1 MSLTKVS
8 FSMIDGSVGNVKDF
22 GAKID
27 GATNDVTAINDAID
41 ASASTFIPSGVCLIE
56 DSIVFPVGGR
66 LLNGTQTDQN
76 NSANRIEYDGPD
88 STSAIQLNT
97 ASSLQNIAVTDIS
110 GGTNNTGIKSVDGN
124 GGHNLNAVSATGFRI
139 GMNLTNT
146 YYNTLIA
153 PFCRNSTQ
161 VGFFQGASVYH
172 TSIINLSVNN
182 SPAFGLVPTG
192 IQIASSQNVTYINPS
207 VEGTNDVALRID
219 ASAGL
224 SIKDVYFEN
233 NNQLIY
239 IGPNAANVVID
250 GVYMANFAG
259 SGDSWS
265 DMSLHPGK
273 AAAIEIASCNNIC
286 LKNFKWVGA
295 TDTLKNRL
303 FAYTGSITS
312 GDNRSNGLII
322 GRGWG
327 SSSAFVQNQGAL
339 RNLIKLQPDL
349 IRFGYLDMEESAVDY
364 EVTDARV
371 VTTTADQRLVRNP
384 SRYNN
389 QLHAR
394 VFLTTESQI
403 VLSGGEIEIYAGYNT
418 ASNADIAYYY
428 STANIPASS
437 NIVMWD
443 PMTIANDTN
452 NVFSPD
458 RLWLTGVTNTNS
470 DETTLY
476 WENTF
481 DGGTST
487 RTVNLYKSSAGGAG
501 ELVASGSTT
510 TAGALTLPLTQ
521 QNASGISGAC
531 KLTATTTATAL
542 SASNTIK
549 GNNQLTVGPSSAT
562 NAYVFGN
569 TAGTSGQYRLMPV
582 FTNY

>member
-1 MSLTKVS
+1 MSLTKVTY
-8 FSMIDGSVGNVKDF
+8 SMIDGAIGNVKDY
-22 GAKID
+22 GAVINGSTD
-27 GATNDVTAINDAID
+27 DATPINTAI
-41 ASASTFIPSGVCLIE
+41 SANAATFIPAGVVRIG
-56 DSIVFPVGGR
+56 DSIDIPLGGK
-66 LLNGTQTDQN
+66 LLFGTQSDQN
-76 NSANRIEYDGPD
+76 NTANRIEYNGAD
-88 STSAIQLNT
+88 SNEAVSFGTGASIQNV
-97 ASSLQNIAVTDIS
+97 AVTDVS
-110 GGTNNTGIKSVDGN
+110 GGTNNTGFKNVN
-124 GGHNLNAVSATGFRI
+124 GSSGHNLYAISATGFRI
-139 GMNLTNT
+139 GINLTNT

-182 SPAFGLVPTG
+182 NPAFGLVPTG

-207 VEGTNDVALRID
+207 VEGTNDVALRING
-219 ASAGL
+219 SAGL

-273 AAAIEIASCNNIC
+273 AAAIEIASCDNIC

-295 TDTLKNRL
+295 TNTLKNRL

-327 SSSAFVQNQGAL
+327 SPSGFVQNQGAL

-418 ASNADIAYYY
+418 ASNADIAYYR
-428 STANIPASS
+428 STANIPAGS

-481 DGGTST
+481 DGTT

-510 TAGALTLPLTQ
+510 TAGALTLPLSQ

-542 SASNTIK
+542 SASNTVK
-549 GNNQLTVGPSSAT
+549 GNNQLTVGSSSAT
-562 NAYVFGN
+562 NTFVFGN